1 MLQRVSNMVW
11 KSTRS
16 SQYLCGYQCGCEW
29 TRSDSG
35 IMECSV
41 GNSCCQVLS
50 PHWLP
55 GISGMGHITDEERQS
70 GCTIQYAFNSID
82 QTWIL
87 FPHETRGWSSMSMAH
102 VRSFPSTALLSR
114 WEGARIVTSRCHIPR
129 SPASTPASNEMLTAI
144 YCEIWVVDMAASS
157 MECVLAAHACAR
169 RIPSI

>member
-16 SQYLCGYQCGCEW
+16 SQYLRVYRCGCEW

-82 QTWIL
+82 QTSI
-87 FPHETRGWSSMSMAH
+87 
-102 VRSFPSTALLSR
+102 
-114 WEGARIVTSRCHIPR
+114 
-129 SPASTPASNEMLTAI
+129 ASTKHG
-144 YCEIWVVDMAASS
+144 YCSPTKRAVGHQCRWRTSG
-157 MECVLAAHACAR
+157 H
-169 RIPSI
+169 